1 MPVVLRPLRAHQLLR
16 TTVRERF
23 GAGARIHKVAVERLN
38 RRVLR
43 YVVTLSR
50 PGEAQNVSWSLIGK
64 VYESA
69 DFGRRGFAA
78 LRQLWANGF
87 GRASRDGIHIPEP
100 YAYQPEHSLL
110 LMEDVPGQSLKALLK
125 RRTAGPDHIRLFA
138 TAAAKLHQCP
148 VVLTDPSM
156 IDDYLARS
164 TVNARP
170 EALAAAFPDLA
181 ADIAWVLK
189 AARDA
194 HCRFGEDTLALCHG
208 DPHPDQFLIADGH
221 LWILDLDRA
230 GYGDPMH
237 DLALV
242 FVSLRGLESKASRA
256 AYVRDVLDQFLAMYF
271 PTHHC
276 RAAARIPLYAAL
288 IHLKRACKL
297 FRWQDE
303 PTWEEKLRRQVRHAV
318 SCMAM
323 MQDAAEP
330 RSLSDVVEIYRRCPP
345 KA

>member
-16 TTVRERF
+16 TVVRERF
-23 GAGARIHKVAVERLN
+23 GAGAHIHKVAVERLN

-43 YVVTLSR
+43 YTVTLSR
-50 PGEAQNVSWSLIGK
+50 PADLQNVSWSLIGK
-64 VYESA
+64 VYETP
-69 DFGRRGFAA
+69 DFGRQGFAA

-87 GRASRDGIHIPEP
+87 GRGNRDGIHIPEP

-110 LMEDVPGQSLKALLK
+110 LMEDVAGQSLKALLK
-125 RRTAGPDHIRLFA
+125 QRAAGPDHIRLFA
-138 TAAAKLHQCP
+138 AAMAKLHACP
-148 VVLTDPSM
+148 VVLTEPSM

-164 TVNARP
+164 TVNAPP
-170 EALAAAFPDLA
+170 EAVAAAFPDLA
-181 ADIAWVLK
+181 ADIAWVLS

-208 DPHPDQFLIADGH
+208 DPHPDQFLIADGS

-242 FVSLRGLESKASRA
+242 FISLRGLESKPSRA
-256 AYVRDVLDQFLAMYF
+256 AYVREVLDQFLQTYF
-271 PTHHC
+271 PTSQC

-303 PTWEEKLRRQVRHAV
+303 PAWEEKLRRQIRHAA
-318 SCMAM
+318 SCMGV
-323 MQDAAEP
+323 MQDGTEP
-330 RSLSDVVEIYRRCPP
+330 RSLSAVVEIYRRCPP
-345 KA
+345 KV